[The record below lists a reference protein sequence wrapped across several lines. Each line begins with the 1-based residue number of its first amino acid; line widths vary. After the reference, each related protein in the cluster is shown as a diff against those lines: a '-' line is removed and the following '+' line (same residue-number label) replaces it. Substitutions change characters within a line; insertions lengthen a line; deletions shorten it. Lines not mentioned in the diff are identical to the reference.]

1 MNALKESV
9 LVVEDDAMTLG
20 LLDVGLRAQGFE
32 VIKADSL
39 SNSYLA
45 IQKSPPSIILADYEL
60 GDCTA
65 FDLLAW
71 LKARDISIPLI
82 VITAHS
88 SIDLAVEAVK
98 NGAESLIPKPVDL
111 GYLTAELRHTLER
124 IRNLRKDLAHKL
136 DRSRY
141 ERDPFLGKS
150 PAIQELER
158 ASKRVANANS
168 SVLIQGE
175 TGTGKGV
182 LAHWL
187 HNMGPR
193 SNQPFVNLNCA
204 GISRDLLESEIFG
217 HQKGAF
223 TGAVC
228 NKVGFLEAANHG
240 TLFLDEIGDMDP
252 QAQAKILKVVEEKQF
267 YRLGDVH
274 ERKVDVQIMA
284 ATHRDLK
291 KLAEDGSFRSDLYFR
306 ISPLR
311 LRIPPLRERVVD
323 IAVITDKLL
332 EQFSWDMKRGKL
344 RITDSAR
351 LELERYSWP
360 GNIRELRN
368 VLERAA
374 LLCDDGVIHNTG
386 LEFETSER
394 SSIAANVV
402 ACNLTLREMEKRYII
417 QVLESAG
424 GHVSQAAKRLGI
436 PRSSLYAKIHEFAIS
451 SFVSRCGN
459 AGTDPS
465 EHASRPLHV
474 ESDSLRS
481 A

>member
-1 MNALKESV
+1 MNVTKDCV
-9 LVVEDDAMTLG
+9 LVVEDDAPTLNI
-20 LLDVGLRAQGFE
+20 LDAGLRAQGFE

-39 SNSYLA
+39 SSSYLA
-45 IQKSPPSIILADYEL
+45 ILNSPPNIILADYEL

-82 VITAHS
+82 VITAHR

-111 GYLTAELRHTLER
+111 GYLIAELHNTLEKF
-124 IRNLRKDLAHKL
+124 RNLRKDLAHRL
-136 DRSRY
+136 ERSRY

-150 PAIQELER
+150 SAIRELER
-158 ASKRVANANS
+158 ASKRIASANS

-182 LAHWL
+182 LARWL

-193 SNQPFVNLNCA
+193 SNQAFVNLNCA

-223 TGAVC
+223 TGAIC
-228 NKVGFLEAANHG
+228 NKIGFVEAANHG
-240 TLFLDEIGDMDP
+240 TLFLDEIGDMDLHG
-252 QAQAKILKVVEEKQF
+252 QAKILKVVEEKQF
-267 YRLGDVH
+267 YRLGEVH
-274 ERKVDVQIMA
+274 ERRVDVQIMA
-284 ATHRDLK
+284 ATHHNLK
-291 KLAEDGSFRSDLYFR
+291 ELAENGGFRSDLYFR

-311 LRIPPLRERVVD
+311 LRIPPLRERMED
-323 IAVITDKLL
+323 IPVITDKFL

-344 RITDSAR
+344 RISDNAR

-368 VLERAA
+368 VLERAT
-374 LLCDDGVIHNTG
+374 LLCDDGVIHKSG
-386 LEFETSER
+386 LEFETSEDQ
-394 SSIAANVV
+394 SIAANVL
-402 ACNLTLREMEKRYII
+402 AGNLTLRELEERYII
-417 QVLESAG
+417 QVLQSEG
-424 GHVSQAAKRLGI
+424 GRVSRAAKRLGI
-436 PRSSLYAKIHEFAIS
+436 PRSSLYAKIHEYAIPS
-451 SFVSRCGN
+451 VVS
-459 AGTDPS
+459 
-465 EHASRPLHV
+465 
-474 ESDSLRS
+474 
-481 A
+481 